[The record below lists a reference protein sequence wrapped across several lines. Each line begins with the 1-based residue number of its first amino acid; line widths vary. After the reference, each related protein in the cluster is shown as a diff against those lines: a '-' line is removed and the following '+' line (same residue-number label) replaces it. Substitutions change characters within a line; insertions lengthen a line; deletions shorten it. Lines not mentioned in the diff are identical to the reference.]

1 MMKTQFNTILRPVRL
16 IVAAT
21 VATMLL
27 SSCGLAGSNPA
38 RTDNASGNIKVGILT
53 TCEGAFG
60 SFYEQTIAGALSA
73 FAKYAGGTPVNAS
86 KPSAGMKG
94 IEVAGKKIDIVGFGC
109 SNDQPD
115 TALRELRR
123 LTEQLGADVVIGP
136 LSGDEAI
143 AVANYAKAHPD
154 KTFINGTGASYDP
167 TMVVRAP
174 NYFRFESDSGQWQ
187 AGTGDLAFN
196 TLGWK
201 KVAIISDDYSTGYA
215 TVAGFTADYCGVG
228 GNVTKR
234 VFAPLNTTDYSS
246 FVRQLPPPDQVD
258 GYFWSVG
265 GAGLIPA
272 LKAFEQAYGPLNPKQ
287 HMGNLY
293 WGTPGQFEQLSTR
306 VAGVYLS
313 SAGTAGDMKTPAV
326 TAYADSVAKTFKAI
340 PPADGDVHS
349 IAASPFVY
357 YYYVAAEALVKAL
370 KSTNGDRG
378 AAGAKLQTALASV
391 VVSDAAYGP
400 IKLDANHQAV
410 QDQYIQQLYLD
421 KSGALAIK
429 TVRMVPQVDQTF
441 GGTFTAGGPAPSRD
455 FPACKVR
462 DLPWSGK
469 SIKIVDGVPQ

>member
-1 MMKTQFNTILRPVRL
+1 MSTQSKITFRPVRL
-16 IVAAT
+16 AAVAT
-21 VATMLL
+21 LATMLL
-27 SSCGLAGSNPA
+27 TSCGLASSNTGSN
-38 RTDNASGNIKVGILT
+38 DKSSDNIKVGILS

-73 FAKYAGGTPVNAS
+73 FAKYAGGTPVNAA
-86 KPSAGMKG
+86 KPSDGMTN

-109 SNDQPD
+109 SNDLPD
-115 TALRELRR
+115 TALREIRR

-167 TMVVRAP
+167 TMVVQAP
-174 NYFRFESDSGQWQ
+174 NFFRFESDSGQWQ

-201 KVAIISDDYSTGYA
+201 NVAVISDDYSTGYA

-228 GNVTKR
+228 GDVVSR
-234 VFAPLNTTDYSS
+234 VYAPLNTTDYSS

-265 GAGLIPA
+265 GSGLIPA
-272 LKAFEQAYGPLNPKQ
+272 LKAFEQAYGPLDPAQ

-313 SAGTAGDMKTPAV
+313 SAGTAGDLKTDAAA
-326 TAYADSVAKTFKAI
+326 AYAASVADTFTAI
-340 PPADGDVHS
+340 PPSEGDVAA

-357 YYYVAAEALVKAL
+357 YYYVAAEALILAL
-370 KSTNGDRG
+370 KETSGELGTDGSD
-378 AAGAKLQTALASV
+378 LQAALAKTEV
-391 VVSDAAYGP
+391 ADAGYGA
-400 IKLDANHQAV
+400 ITLDENRQAV

-421 KSGALAIK
+421 DSGTLALK
-429 TVRMVPQVDQTF
+429 TVRLVPQVDQTF
-441 GGTFTAGGPAPSRD
+441 GGTFSAGGPAPSRD
-455 FPACKVR
+455 FPACEARK
-462 DLPWSGK
+462 LPWSGN
-469 SIKIVDGVPQ
+469 SIEIVDGVLQ